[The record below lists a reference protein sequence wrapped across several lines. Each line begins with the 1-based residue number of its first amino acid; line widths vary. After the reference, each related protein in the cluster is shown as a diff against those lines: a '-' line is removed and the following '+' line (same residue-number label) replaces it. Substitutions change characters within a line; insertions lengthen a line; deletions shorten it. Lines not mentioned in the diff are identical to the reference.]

1 MKHEILDRINIIDV
15 ISQTLTLIHKG
26 KNHIGKCPFHE
37 DKRASL
43 IVNENR
49 QHYKCFACGAGGDA
63 IDFLMKI
70 KHVDFKHAI
79 NILDGDDRLI
89 IPDDKIQEFNDKR
102 KKKQIE
108 ILPIADTE
116 IKPTFHH
123 AQLGMPTNIY
133 PYRNI
138 NNQLIGY
145 TCKFIHDDGSKDV
158 LPYVFVKFQNENT
171 GWTYAGFPSPRPMY
185 GMEFLGAYPDA
196 TVVTVEGE
204 KCADFGNSKI
214 HNSEYRGKFVFV
226 SWIGGAEAIQQTD
239 FSIISDRNIIH
250 WPDND
255 EPGRKAMKSIGKIVG
270 GRYVHIPSDKPN
282 KWDIAD
288 EDWSADSI
296 ISFIEENTQIEIQK
310 PTAEKKTLQPIEIPQ
325 PLNTHDFVDPL
336 GGIYFRV
343 LGYSK
348 SDKSQLTYWFYSYD
362 HKMTVC
368 FNASSLTKS
377 NLMTIAPVQWWE
389 SKFPGGGNSKIN
401 MDASVQALIN
411 ACNRKGIFNEDKIRG
426 RGAWQDGDDVVLHVG
441 DHLVIN
447 GEHKELFEYNSKF
460 MYEINDTIE
469 YGGKQPLETNES
481 IKLLELIKWFAWDRK
496 TTPYTFAGWLVIAPF
511 CGVLDNR
518 PHGWLTSTSG
528 AGKTWIQE
536 NLIQAM
542 VGDIAITMNSDT
554 TSAGIRQSLQSDARP
569 IIFDESEAETPKDRE
584 RLQDTLTMLRGA
596 STKKGARIIKGTQSQ
611 HAKTF
616 VIKTMAMLSSIGV
629 YFTQRADKRRFTIFS
644 LRNDASKRGE
654 AFDEFKKQFFEIIT
668 EDYVKSL
675 QQRTIKML
683 PTIIHNTK
691 IFKEAIS
698 IEVSDRSTGD
708 LLGGLIA
715 GAYSLISDDI
725 VDEKTAREWV
735 RMNDWSL
742 EKELKDQND
751 ELLMFDELM
760 SISVKID
767 PVNTFT
773 IGEMIMI
780 EYNSEIAQTELGGN
794 FSLKRDINRQ
804 LSRIGIKQIGNKI
817 CIANNNMPLKR
828 LMYQSAWVNSLESL
842 FLRLPGAEK
851 DNPRVYMTGQSSK
864 RGVSI
869 PIDILTDNIF

>member
-1 MKHEILDRINIIDV
+1 MKHEILERINIINV
-15 ISQTLTLIHKG
+15 VSQSVELKSKG
-26 KNHIGKCPFHE
+26 KNYIGKCPFHD

-49 QHYKCFACGAGGDA
+49 QAFKCFACGAGGDA
-63 IDFLMKI
+63 IDFIVNI
-70 KHVDFKHAI
+70 KHVDFKQAVA
-79 NILDGDDRLI
+79 ILDGDDRLI
-89 IPDDKIQEFNDKR
+89 IPDDQIQEFKEKQ
-102 KKKQIE
+102 KKYQLD
-108 ILPIADTE
+108 ILPISDPE
-116 IKPTFHH
+116 IKPTFFHN
-123 AQLGMPTNIY
+123 QLGMPKNVYPFKNIK
-133 PYRNI
+133 NE
-138 NNQLIGY
+138 LIGY
-145 TCKFIHDDGSKDV
+145 TCKFIHEDGSKDV
-158 LPYVFVKFQNENT
+158 LPYVFVKYQNGNT
-171 GWTYAGFPSPRPMY
+171 GWVYAGFPSPRPMY

-196 TVVTVEGE
+196 TVITVEGE
-204 KCADFGNSKI
+204 KCADFGNNKI
-214 HNSEYRGKFVFV
+214 HNSDYRGKYVFV
-226 SWIGGAEAIQQTD
+226 SWVGGAEAIQQTD

-270 GRYVHIPSDKPN
+270 GRYIHVPTDKPD
-282 KWDIAD
+282 KWDVAD
-288 EDWSADSI
+288 EDWSADGI
-296 ISFIEENTQIEIQK
+296 VKFIEENTQVAPQK
-310 PTAEKKTLQPIEIPQ
+310 TETEKPKSEPIEPPSPIDTP
-325 PLNTHDFVDPL
+325 NFIDPL
-336 GGIYFRV
+336 GEKYFRV

-348 SDKSQLTYWFYSYD
+348 SDKSLLTYWFYSYA

-377 NLMTIAPVQWWE
+377 NLMTIAHVQWWE
-389 SKFPGGGNSKIN
+389 SKFPGSGNAKIN
-401 MDASVQALIN
+401 MDAAVQSLID

-426 RGAWQDGDDVVLHVG
+426 RGAWQDGNDVVLHVG

-447 GEHKELFEYNSKF
+447 GTRKELFEYNSKF
-460 MYEINDTIE
+460 MYEINDTIQ
-469 YGGKQPLETNES
+469 YGGNEPLKIEDS
-481 IKLLELIKWFAWDRK
+481 KKLLELIKWFAWDRP

-511 CGVLDNR
+511 CGVLENR

-536 NLIQAM
+536 NLIQAL

-611 HAKTF
+611 YAKTF

-644 LRNDASKRGE
+644 LKNDPSKRGE
-654 AFDEFKKQFFEIIT
+654 AFDEFKKQFFEVIT
-668 EDYVKSL
+668 DDYVKSL

-691 IFKEAIS
+691 IFKEALS

-725 VDEKTAREWV
+725 VDEETARKWV
-735 RMNDWSL
+735 KMNDWSL
-742 EKELKDQND
+742 ERELKDQSD

-760 SISVKID
+760 SISVRID
-767 PVNTFT
+767 PSNTYT

-780 EYNSEIAQTELGGN
+780 EFDPQITTQELAGN
-794 FSLKRDINRQ
+794 YGLKKEINRN
-804 LSRIGIKQIGNKI
+804 LARIGIKQVGSRI
-817 CIANNNMPLKR
+817 CIANNNTPLKR
-828 LMYQSAWVNSLESL
+828 LMHQSTWVNSMESL

-851 DNPRVYMTGQSSK
+851 DNPRVYMAGQSSK

-869 PIDILTDNIF
+869 PIEILTENIL